1 MCYYVSMLLCGEVFT
16 LKNVNFGGTNDITLR
31 NIVVSLTSTAE
42 QIANINSSIK
52 NLKEI

>member
-1 MCYYVSMLLCGEVFT
+1 MCYYVSVLLCGEVLT
-16 LKNVNFGGTNDITLR
+16 LKNVIFGGANDITLR

-52 NLKEI
+52 NLKDI